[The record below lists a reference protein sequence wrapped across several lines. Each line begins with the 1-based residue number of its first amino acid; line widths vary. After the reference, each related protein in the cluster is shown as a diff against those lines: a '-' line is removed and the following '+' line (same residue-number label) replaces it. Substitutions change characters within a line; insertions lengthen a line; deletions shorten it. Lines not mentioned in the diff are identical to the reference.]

1 MEQYHTALMHEM
13 RAFIRQSSHKHTL
26 QTIYFGGGTP
36 STYPT
41 HLLLDMVS
49 ILKDGFDFLPDI
61 EITIEVNPG
70 TVNLEQLQAWKRMG
84 INRLSIGIQSLKDS
98 VLKKLNR
105 HQSIDDVHRVL
116 AWAHGLFDNVSV
128 DFILGLPDVS
138 EADWKAMFEAAVM
151 WPINHISVYFLTV
164 HENTPLY
171 FRVKQQLVEL
181 PCDNETVD
189 LYHWTREIL
198 VQNNFKQ
205 YEVSSFARPGYESV
219 HNRAYWNRKPFKGF
233 GLGAWSFDGTAR
245 FENEKNLLMYMKTAQ
260 EGGNTAAVYEALTVD
275 QVRLEKIMLGIRQ
288 IKGVLLEDIMN
299 DLSKNGQERLWAS
312 ISLLQEQGFISM
324 SDNRIVIT
332 PRGLSVENMIAQK
345 LFFA

>member
-1 MEQYHTALMHEM
+1 
-13 RAFIRQSSHKHTL
+13 
-26 QTIYFGGGTP
+26 
-36 STYPT
+36 
-41 HLLLDMVS
+41 
-49 ILKDGFDFLPDI
+49 
-61 EITIEVNPG
+61 
-70 TVNLEQLQAWKRMG
+70 
-84 INRLSIGIQSLKDS
+84 
-98 VLKKLNR
+98 
-105 HQSIDDVHRVL
+105 
-116 AWAHGLFDNVSV
+116 
-128 DFILGLPDVS
+128 
-138 EADWKAMFEAAVM
+138 
-151 WPINHISVYFLTV
+151 V